1 MIQFKSFMKDFWED
15 EEGLETIEILLILAV
30 LISIAL
36 LFKTRITDWANK
48 LFDQVD
54 KQLPGA

>member
-1 MIQFKSFMKDFWED
+1 MDQFSNFMKDFWND

-36 LFKTRITDWANK
+36 LFKDRITSWANK

-54 KQLPGA
+54 KQLPGS